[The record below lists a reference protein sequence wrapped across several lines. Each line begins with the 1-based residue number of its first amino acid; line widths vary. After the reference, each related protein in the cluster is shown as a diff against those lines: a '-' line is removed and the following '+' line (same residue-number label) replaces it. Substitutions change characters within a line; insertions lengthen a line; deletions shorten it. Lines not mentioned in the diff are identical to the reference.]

1 MRPALDSNKGETHDA
16 TCNSGLSSSPS
27 PGGRPAVLPNLAS
40 STTRR
45 HHRWNQ
51 LTHSGSLAFPGN
63 IGAFMSSRDQIVL
76 QWRLRH
82 GLPILGQPWINTHR
96 LSQCYRSRQTGALAL
111 LVSIPT
117 VIDEGGSFSL
127 SLHAARTQPRRPVF
141 RMRHFDSRHSQL
153 SHWQTSWNL
162 GITPCSI
169 TRSMD
174 RSIVNWWE
182 VVAWQVVIHPPGLYL
197 GSPPTF
203 TRVSPQTDAQQPALS
218 AYPVFE
224 RPAN

>member
-1 MRPALDSNKGETHDA
+1 MRPTLDSNKGETHDA

-141 RMRHFDSRHSQL
+141 
-153 SHWQTSWNL
+153 SHAALRFPSL
-162 GITPCSI
+162 
-169 TRSMD
+169 
-174 RSIVNWWE
+174 
-182 VVAWQVVIHPPGLYL
+182 
-197 GSPPTF
+197 PTF
-203 TRVSPQTDAQQPALS
+203 PLADQLEFGHYSMFNYKIYGPEYSELVGSGGMASGDPSSRPLSWQSPDFHEGIPQTDAQQPALS